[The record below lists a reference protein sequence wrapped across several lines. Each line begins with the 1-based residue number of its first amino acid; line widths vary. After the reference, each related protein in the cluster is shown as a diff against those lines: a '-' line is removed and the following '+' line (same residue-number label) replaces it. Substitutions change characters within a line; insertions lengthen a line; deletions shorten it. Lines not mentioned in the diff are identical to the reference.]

1 MPSGAMGKMVALT
14 ISEMILD
21 GATTPTHTASM
32 GEMSATCIASTGTG
46 LLTGTAAAMS
56 MSMSPIV
63 PDFAKHPTTAGR
75 HPTETTG
82 DIGLAAHW
90 VKRVLLTMF
99 LYKAKAY
106 PFWYLIP
113 E

>member
-1 MPSGAMGKMVALT
+1 MGKMVAMT
-14 ISEMILD
+14 ISDMIQG
-21 GATTPTHTASM
+21 GATAPTHTASM
-32 GEMSATCIASTGTG
+32 GEMSAACIASTGTG

-56 MSMSPIV
+56 MSPIV
-63 PDFAKHPTTAGR
+63 PNFAKHPTTDGR

-90 VKRVLLTMF
+90 VKRVLHTMF